1 MSINIRYPNITALSE
16 REQLVQVKSYLH
28 QLVEQLNNELPNIG
42 TGGNSTQTN
51 STQTAST
58 NTYAVQGSELSYYD
72 LRTLIIQELQEVERL
87 FDEFSQK
94 MLTEYIRIDQV
105 DDIIAKYEAEKIVI
119 TMDEEGNLYYELLEV
134 ENPSGGV
141 EGEEENPSDEVGDEE
156 DNLYGEVEE

>member
-16 REQLVQVKSYLH
+16 REQLAQVKSYLH
-28 QLVEQLNNELPNIG
+28 QLVEQLNYELPNLG
-42 TGGNSTQTN
+42 TGGN

-58 NTYAVQGSELSYYD
+58 NTYVVQGTELSYYD

-105 DDIIAKYEAEKIVI
+105 DDIIAKHEAEKILL
-119 TMDEEGNLYYELLEV
+119 TLDEEGNLYYEVLD
-134 ENPSGGV
+134 
-141 EGEEENPSDEVGDEE
+141 EEENPSDEVEGEE
-156 DNLYGEVEE
+156 ENLYDEVEE